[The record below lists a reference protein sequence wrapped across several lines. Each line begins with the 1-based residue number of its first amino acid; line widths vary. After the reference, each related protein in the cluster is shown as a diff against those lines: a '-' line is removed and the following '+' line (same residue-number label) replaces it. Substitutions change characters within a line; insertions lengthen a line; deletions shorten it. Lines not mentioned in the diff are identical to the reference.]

1 MTQSEALSILKTG
14 ANVFLTGEPGAG
26 KTYVV
31 DAYASYL
38 RERGI
43 EPAITASTGIAA
55 THLGGM
61 TIHSW
66 SGLGIKKK
74 LDRYDLDRLASS
86 EFIVKRVGRAKVLI
100 IDEVSMLSAES
111 ISMLDAV
118 CREVRRRPEPFG
130 GLQIVFG
137 VDFFQLPPVV
147 RRGDDSEESILPERT
162 IVRFAYDA
170 PAWLEAN
177 PVVCYISEQHRQTDD
192 GFLSILSSI
201 RRDEFNEVH
210 LSQIGSRIVEAHD
223 APEYAPKLF
232 SHNAD
237 VDKIN
242 SEMLDKIS
250 AQEKIFGMSS
260 SGNDRIIESL
270 KKGCLSPERLVLK
283 IGAKIMFTKNNV
295 KEGFVNGTLG
305 EVTGFETSGYPVVK
319 TRSGRKILV
328 REAEWSVEE
337 NGKIRATIAQL
348 PLRLAW
354 AMTVHK
360 SQGMSLEEAVMDLSS
375 VFEYGQGYVALSRV
389 RTLAGLYLLGWNE
402 RTFRVH
408 PEILEKDESFRQASE
423 EARESFEKIS
433 DEDLRKIHENFI
445 KASGGK
451 NITIGEK
458 VKSRLDKIREAYPN
472 AYRPW
477 PKDSDEKLTELFSG
491 KTPLKELAK
500 IFGRQAGAIRSRLVK
515 LNLLEE

>member
-1 MTQSEALSILKTG
+1 
-14 ANVFLTGEPGAG
+14 
-26 KTYVV
+26 
-31 DAYASYL
+31 
-38 RERGI
+38 
-43 EPAITASTGIAA
+43 
-55 THLGGM
+55 
-61 TIHSW
+61 
-66 SGLGIKKK
+66 
-74 LDRYDLDRLASS
+74 
-86 EFIVKRVGRAKVLI
+86 
-100 IDEVSMLSAES
+100 
-111 ISMLDAV
+111 
-118 CREVRRRPEPFG
+118 
-130 GLQIVFG
+130 
-137 VDFFQLPPVV
+137 
-147 RRGDDSEESILPERT
+147 
-162 IVRFAYDA
+162 
-170 PAWLEAN
+170 
-177 PVVCYISEQHRQTDD
+177 
-192 GFLSILSSI
+192 
-201 RRDEFNEVH
+201 
-210 LSQIGSRIVEAHD
+210 
-223 APEYAPKLF
+223 
-232 SHNAD
+232 
-237 VDKIN
+237 
-242 SEMLDKIS
+242 MLDKIS

-305 EVTGFETSGYPVVK
+305 EVTGFEASGYPVVK

>member
-61 TIHSW
+61 TIQSW

-130 GLQIVFG
+130 GLQIVFVG
-137 VDFFQLPPVV
+137 DFFQLPPVV

-260 SGNDRIIESL
+260 SG
-270 KKGCLSPERLVLK
+270 
-283 IGAKIMFTKNNV
+283 
-295 KEGFVNGTLG
+295 
-305 EVTGFETSGYPVVK
+305 
-319 TRSGRKILV
+319 
-328 REAEWSVEE
+328 
-337 NGKIRATIAQL
+337 
-348 PLRLAW
+348 
-354 AMTVHK
+354 
-360 SQGMSLEEAVMDLSS
+360 
-375 VFEYGQGYVALSRV
+375 RV
-389 RTLAGLYLLGWNE
+389 
-402 RTFRVH
+402 
-408 PEILEKDESFRQASE
+408 P
-423 EARESFEKIS
+423 
-433 DEDLRKIHENFI
+433 
-445 KASGGK
+445 
-451 NITIGEK
+451 
-458 VKSRLDKIREAYPN
+458 
-472 AYRPW
+472 
-477 PKDSDEKLTELFSG
+477 
-491 KTPLKELAK
+491 
-500 IFGRQAGAIRSRLVK
+500 
-515 LNLLEE
+515 